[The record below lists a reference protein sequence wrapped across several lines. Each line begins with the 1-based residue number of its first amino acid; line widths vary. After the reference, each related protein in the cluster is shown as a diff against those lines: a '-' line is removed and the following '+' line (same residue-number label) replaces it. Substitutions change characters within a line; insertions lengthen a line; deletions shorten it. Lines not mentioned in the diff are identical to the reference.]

1 MSLCHSHSRIVPAG
15 AAIHFFQPFEGEKED
30 RIKDDIPSSGSDPE
44 WSQTLLRWRLGADE
58 HFVGLGGGG

>member
-1 MSLCHSHSRIVPAG
+1 MGWLVTQQREIGIDV
-15 AAIHFFQPFEGEKED
+15 EGEKED